1 MLVLG
6 GFAVGG
12 GLWLRTHASAPY
24 RIILTTREDADDGL
38 DPTQRR
44 ALRDWVQ
51 WRLEASGCSVLLPG
65 PAPMKMDLPPGTE
78 FLELVPRRSGN
89 DLALGWRRA
98 KGKDLAL
105 RGDGAWVAFPPS
117 PGPPAKAIT
126 TLTDQLPFPPGQAAS
141 HRLLPQR
148 PENFW
153 RLLDAV
159 AGNRDSSRL
168 NDGCAL
174 ALAVTQE
181 EPECA
186 MAWMVL
192 GDLQYRRMLLA
203 PQADTLAQSAAESHF
218 LKALELAPETPQ
230 IILLLAQLK
239 VDSGN
244 HSGAFLLL
252 SKGLKTRPNSIILR
266 ATLVYAARTA
276 GLMQL
281 TRSALDRVG
290 ELVPPG
296 LQATTAENA
305 WLYLGDRARFES
317 TLQFSPN
324 EPRAT
329 IASFYRGY
337 LALSDGN
344 RELAATWFHRSRAG
358 VKSYSQFADL
368 AEVYELIATS
378 NLPDASLRLRRL
390 SDSRVGLRVP
400 DGEFTFKLAEAH
412 ALLGEV
418 SLAQD
423 TAEKAFAQ
431 GFGCTVW
438 FDQSPFL
445 GPLRNSPRW
454 RALHAHLLDRQR
466 WLEQAFPPSAFT

>member
-12 GLWLRTHASAPY
+12 GLWLRSRAPAPY

-65 PAPMKMDLPPGTE
+65 PAPVETDLPSGTE
-78 FLELVPRRSGN
+78 FLELVPRRLGN

-98 KGKDLAL
+98 KAKDLAL
-105 RGDGAWVAFPPS
+105 RGDGAWVESPPS
-117 PGPPAKAIT
+117 PGPPATVIAA
-126 TLTDQLPFPPGQAAS
+126 LTDRLPVPRGKAAS
-141 HRLLPQR
+141 PRLLPQH
-148 PENFW
+148 PTNFW

-159 AGNRDSSRL
+159 AGDRDSSRL
-168 NDGCAL
+168 EDGCSL

-181 EPECA
+181 EPKCA
-186 MAWMVL
+186 MAWMIL
-192 GDLQYRRMLLA
+192 GDLQYRRLLLA
-203 PQADTLAQSAAESHF
+203 PQTDPLAQAAAEGHF
-218 LKALELAPETPQ
+218 LKALDLAPGTPQ
-230 IILLLAQLK
+230 ILFLLAQLK

-252 SKGLKTRPNSIILR
+252 SRGLKARPNSIVLR
-266 ATLVYAARTA
+266 AALVYAARTA

-305 WLYLGDRARFES
+305 WLYLGDRSKFES
-317 TLQFSPN
+317 TLQFTPN

-329 IASFYRGY
+329 VATFYRGY
-337 LALSDGN
+337 LALADGN

-358 VKSYSQFADL
+358 AKSYSQFADL

-378 NLPDASLRLRRL
+378 NFPDASQRLRRL

-412 ALLGEV
+412 ALLGEAG
-418 SLAQD
+418 LAQD

-445 GPLRNSPRW
+445 GSLRNSPRW